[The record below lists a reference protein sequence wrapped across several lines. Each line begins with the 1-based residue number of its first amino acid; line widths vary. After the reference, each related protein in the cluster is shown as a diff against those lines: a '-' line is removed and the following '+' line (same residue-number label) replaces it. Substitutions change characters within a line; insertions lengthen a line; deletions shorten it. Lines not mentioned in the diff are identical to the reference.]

1 MEVGLFSIGVGR
13 TSDPDMIAH
22 VARKADDVGFASLW
36 APEHTVLFD
45 EADYTSRYPYNDAGR
60 IRVGRGNL
68 LDPFAALTFAA
79 AHSSRMK
86 LGTGICLVPHRNPLI
101 TAKMVSSLDQLSKGR
116 FLFGVGI
123 GWLKEEF
130 VALGVPPE
138 RRAQRTCEHLEAM
151 KALWTQDPASF
162 SGEFSQFPP
171 LISRPKPVQ
180 QPHPPIIFGGN
191 SEPALRR
198 VVHHG
203 NGWFGFNILPD
214 DTAQMIKRMSELAAE
229 AGKNVEDYAM
239 IVGVSDQFQPV
250 TLDVLKQYR
259 DAGVQ
264 QAVVRL
270 PTADPE
276 LIEGAL
282 DEMAEQ
288 LVAPAQGL

>member
-1 MEVGLFSIGVGR
+1 V
-13 TSDPDMIAH
+13 
-22 VARKADDVGFASLW
+22 
-36 APEHTVLFD
+36 
-45 EADYTSRYPYNDAGR
+45 
-60 IRVGRGNL
+60 
-68 LDPFAALTFAA
+68 
-79 AHSSRMK
+79 
-86 LGTGICLVPHRNPLI
+86 
-101 TAKMVSSLDQLSKGR
+101 
-116 FLFGVGI
+116 FGVGI

-138 RRAQRTCEHLEAM
+138 RRAQRTCEYLEAM
-151 KALWTQDPASF
+151 KAIWTQDLASF
-162 SGEFSQFPP
+162 SGEYSQFPP

-180 QPHPPIIFGGN
+180 QPHPPIIFDGN

-203 NGWFGFNILPD
+203 NGWFGFNILPAAA
-214 DTAQMIKRMSELAAE
+214 AQMIKRMSALATE
-229 AGKNVEDYAM
+229 AGKNVENYAL

-276 LIEGAL
+276 RIEGAL
-282 DEMAEQ
+282 DAMGEQ